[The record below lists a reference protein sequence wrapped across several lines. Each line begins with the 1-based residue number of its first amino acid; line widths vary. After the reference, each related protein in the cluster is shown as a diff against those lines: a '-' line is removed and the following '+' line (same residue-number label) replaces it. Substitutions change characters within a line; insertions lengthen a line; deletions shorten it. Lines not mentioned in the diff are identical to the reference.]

1 MLGTEG
7 TYLSMTIHPNSTP
20 DPTTIPP
27 AVFVEKLSFRYR
39 SLDDEPQPKRKTN
52 APEAEAIES
61 PQTIEDISFSL
72 PAGKL
77 MLIAGPSGCGKS
89 TLLKCLNGLIP
100 HSYKGTLSGEIQ
112 LHGQSI
118 KGQSLRDL
126 ALQVGTMLQDPDKQ
140 IVGSTI
146 EQEIAFGME
155 NLGTSRS
162 DMHQRVSDVLNQL
175 KLEHYL
181 GRLTYALSGGQRQQI
196 AAAGILVMQPS
207 IFLFDEPFANL
218 DSRAVDKLEDL
229 IKELLA
235 NGSTVIIVEHRV
247 EEALRLKPDKVL
259 LMREGRQIFFGD
271 TPQFLELADPTQVKL
286 PIEST
291 LRSLPDSK
299 QVRNLLIQPIT
310 IVQGSKAESNEPIL
324 EFDDVYFR
332 YSSYSEEILH
342 GISCQIRRGETIA
355 LLGPNGSGK
364 TTLVKHALGLLRP
377 IKGRV
382 RLYGEETRNLSV
394 AQLAS
399 RIGYAF
405 QNPGAMLFAPS
416 VRKEVS
422 FGPENLRFSPE
433 RIKTAVQET
442 EEALNIAEYDE
453 RSPFSLS
460 YGQQKRVS
468 IASVLSMQ
476 GKILLLDEPTAGQDY
491 RSYVSFME
499 YLRSIADLD
508 ALLII
513 THDLDLALRFTQ
525 RVLLLKEGN
534 LVGDGP
540 PLQELADAALL
551 EECNLRPTSLLQYLL
566 AERNAVALEFV
577 RWSIWLLVPL
587 FMPP

>member
-1 MLGTEG
+1 MAIDFNNT
-7 TYLSMTIHPNSTP
+7 PN
-20 DPTTIPP
+20 PTTTPP
-27 AVFVEKLSFRYR
+27 AVFVERLSFRYR
-39 SLDDEPQPKRKTN
+39 SLDDEPQPKRQKS
-52 APEAEAIES
+52 AHEAETIEL

-146 EQEIAFGME
+146 EQEIAFGLE

-181 GRLTYALSGGQRQQI
+181 GRLTFALSGGQRQQI

-291 LRSLPDSK
+291 LRSLPDST

-310 IVQGSKAESNEPIL
+310 IVQGSKAESNDPIL

-499 YLRSIADLD
+499 YLRSIANLD

-566 AERNAVALEFV
+566 AERNAVA
-577 RWSIWLLVPL
+577 
-587 FMPP
+587 

>member
-1 MLGTEG
+1 
-7 TYLSMTIHPNSTP
+7 
-20 DPTTIPP
+20 
-27 AVFVEKLSFRYR
+27 
-39 SLDDEPQPKRKTN
+39 
-52 APEAEAIES
+52 
-61 PQTIEDISFSL
+61 
-72 PAGKL
+72 

-100 HSYKGTLSGEIQ
+100 HSYQGTLSGEIQ

-118 KGQSLRDL
+118 EGQSLRDL

-324 EFDDVYFR
+324 EFDDLYFR

-499 YLRSIADLD
+499 YLRSIANLD

-566 AERNAVALEFV
+566 AERNAVA
-577 RWSIWLLVPL
+577 
-587 FMPP
+587 

>member
-1 MLGTEG
+1 MAIDFNNT
-7 TYLSMTIHPNSTP
+7 PN
-20 DPTTIPP
+20 PTTTPP
-27 AVFVEKLSFRYR
+27 AVFVERLSFRYR
-39 SLDDEPQPKRKTN
+39 SLDDEPQPKRQKS
-52 APEAEAIES
+52 AHEAETIEL

-100 HSYKGTLSGEIQ
+100 HSYKGTLNGEIQ
-112 LHGQSI
+112 LHGRSI

-181 GRLTYALSGGQRQQI
+181 GRLTFALSGGQRQQI

-291 LRSLPDSK
+291 LRSLPDST

-566 AERNAVALEFV
+566 AERNAVA
-577 RWSIWLLVPL
+577 
-587 FMPP
+587 